1 MKGLRKEILEG
12 SVLREFLL
20 DCFQSEPGKHFLNA
34 EREFLLGIRALV
46 DKKIERLEKI
56 PQKGKAK
63 KVTVK

>member
-46 DKKIERLEKI
+46 DKKIQCLEKV